1 MRMSDYH
8 PSTVCQHDIVKW
20 MCWESDRYGFEFQLT
35 SEFCG
40 PGNSTYLNEPQPLL
54 VNN

>member
-20 MCWESDRYGFEFQLT
+20 MWCWESDRYRFEFQLT
-35 SEFCG
+35 NEFCG
-40 PGNSTYLNEPQPLL
+40 PGNSTYLNEPQAS
-54 VNN
+54 VGK